1 MFYYALVALYFVIS
15 AAVTVS
21 VLFQKKD
28 VRSAIAWIGL
38 VWLSP
43 FIGAAIYYAFGI
55 NRVARRASKIKQ
67 NLNFDNKYKAT
78 AIFKKTKLK
87 RHIAKIAQI
96 GDQIAE
102 FPIVDGNRLSLLRDG
117 DQAYPKMLQ
126 AINDARHS
134 VALGMYIFRQDH
146 LGMKFVDALIAAH
159 NRGVEIRVLVDGVG
173 SGYFFSSVVHQLRRA
188 GIKAR
193 RFMHHWLPWRMS
205 FINLRNHKKLLII
218 DGAVGF
224 VGGLNLG
231 GENIW
236 TKFRKR
242 QVNDTHFCLEGP
254 IVGQLMA
261 SFADDWHFTSGEE
274 LVSEIWW
281 PTVKREGSVIARSV
295 NSGPDED
302 LGNIETV
309 LSIAI
314 SQAKHHIRIVTP
326 YFLPDERLQSII
338 DMAMLRGV
346 KIDLIIPAR
355 TDFVLVDWAVRGNL
369 GFLKLGGIDCRLSP
383 NPFDHSKLITVDGL
397 WCAFGSPNWDVR
409 SLRLNFEILIECYD
423 LKTVGE
429 IDQLIDEKIKNAT
442 PFTDEQL
449 AARGRIVQLRDAGAR
464 LLLPYL

>member
-1 MFYYALVALYFVIS
+1 M
-15 AAVTVS
+15 
-21 VLFQKKD
+21 
-28 VRSAIAWIGL
+28 
-38 VWLSP
+38 WLSP

-55 NRVARRASKIKQ
+55 NRIARRASKIKRISVF
-67 NLNFDNKYKAT
+67 NNKYKA
-78 AIFKKTKLK
+78 AGVFKKTKLK

-96 GDQIAE
+96 GDQISE
-102 FPIVDGNRLSLLRDG
+102 FPIVDGNKLSLLRDG

-134 VALGMYIFRQDH
+134 IALGMYIFRQDH
-146 LGMKFVDALIAAH
+146 LGLKFVDALIAAH

-173 SGYFFSSVVHQLRRA
+173 SGYFFSSVVYRLRRA
-188 GIKAR
+188 GIRAR
-193 RFMHHWLPWRMS
+193 RFNHHWLPWRMS

-242 QVNDTHFCLEGP
+242 QVNDTHFRLEGP

-261 SFADDWHFTSGEE
+261 SFAEDWHFTSSEE
-274 LVSEIWW
+274 LNSTIWW
-281 PTVKREGSVIARSV
+281 PALKSGGSVVARSV

-326 YFLPDERLQSII
+326 YFLPDERLQWII

-346 KIDLIIPAR
+346 KIDLLIPER
-355 TDFVLVDWAVRGNL
+355 TDFILFDWAIRGHL
-369 GFLKLGGIDCRLSP
+369 GFLKLGGINCQLSP

-409 SLRLNFEILIECYD
+409 SLRLNFEILLECYD
-423 LKTVGE
+423 LETVRE
-429 IDQLIDEKIKNAT
+429 IDQLIDDKIMRAT
-442 PFTDEQL
+442 PFTGEHL
-449 AARGRIVQLRDAGAR
+449 KGRNRFVQLRDAGAR